1 MEGPE
6 KALMRKVDWKRVVR
20 DKWGLNGQRWG
31 RVWEVG

>member
-6 KALMRKVDWKRVVR
+6 KAPMRRVDWKRAVR

-31 RVWEVG
+31 RVREVG